1 MDWRGERGHH
11 IPGEE
16 NCVRLLLCVLMQ
28 ADFPG
33 RNSEF
38 GERNQK
44 GELGDRYEKSS
55 KKLTS
60 TALRLALNTRE
71 ILHLI
76 KSIFQISSVFYVLHT
91 SQDSVSLS
99 QYHIQLF

>member
-55 KKLTS
+55 KKLMS

-76 KSIFQISSVFYVLHT
+76 LKVYFRYQVYFMYYTHPR
-91 SQDSVSLS
+91 
-99 QYHIQLF
+99 IQFP